1 MIFLIC
7 SQLIRHPLIKI
18 FYLSNLLQMPND
30 HRMVDV
36 EFFGNFLCSCK
47 RISFSDAL
55 SWSLSTSDSQPLHS
69 SSSRRLSP
77 LQNFLNHH
85 CTVCSLAVPG
95 PDALLMLQVVSATLW
110 SVLNSNKKLLK
121 FAFYLAS
128 FL

>member
-55 SWSLSTSDSQPLHS
+55 SWSLSTSSGWPLSS
-69 SSSRRLSP
+69 SSSRISSP
-77 LQNFLNHH
+77 LQNFLTRH
-85 CTVCSLAVPG
+85 CTVPSLAVAG
-95 PDALLMLQVVSATLW
+95 PNVLLMLRTVYCFTTHFELEEENCLNLL
-110 SVLNSNKKLLK
+110 SV
-121 FAFYLAS
+121 
-128 FL
+128 